1 LRNPAD
7 LYSGRGAAGRTATVL
22 VHALSGS
29 MDAGHAGRL
38 VAEHLTTT
46 LPTERVATFDVD
58 QLLDYRSR
66 RPTMTYDG
74 GAWVAYEEPSLVVD
88 LLSDDEGVPL
98 LLLHGM
104 EPDLSW
110 EAFVAAVRQIIDDFG
125 VTTTIG
131 LHGIPMG
138 VPHTRPVTVTAHATR
153 PELIAEHPNFVG
165 SLQVPGSAAALLE
178 LRLGEEG
185 RDALGFAANVPHY
198 LVQTDFPQ
206 AAAELVRQV
215 SRSSGLTLPTGEL
228 EAEAVKVLADI
239 DRQVEGSDEVRAV
252 VRALESQYD
261 SFTADAARSGR
272 APLLA
277 ATEEL
282 PSADELGAQ
291 IEAFLAGKDGLE
303 NLENPESPEG
313 PGDEDGDGDAGG
325 GRDREV

>member
-1 LRNPAD
+1 MRNPAD
-7 LYSGRGAAGRTATVL
+7 LYSGAGADGRTATVL

-38 VAEHLTTT
+38 VADHLTST
-46 LPTERVATFDVD
+46 LPSERVATFDVD
-58 QLLDYRSR
+58 RLIDYRSR
-66 RPTMTYDG
+66 RPVMTYDG
-74 GAWVAYEEPSLVVD
+74 GAWVSYEAPSLVVD
-88 LLSDDEGVPL
+88 LVHDDEGVPL
-98 LLLHGM
+98 LLLHGP

-131 LHGIPMG
+131 VHGIPMG
-138 VPHTRPVTVTAHATR
+138 VPHTRPMTVTAHATR
-153 PELIAEHPNFVG
+153 PELISEHPNFMG

-206 AAAELVRQV
+206 AAAELVRQTA
-215 SRSSGLTLPTGEL
+215 RASGLTLPMGEL
-228 EAEAVKVLADI
+228 EAEGVKVLAEI
-239 DRQVEGSDEVRAV
+239 DRQVDGSDEVRAV

-261 SFTADAARSGR
+261 SFAADAERAGR

-277 ATEEL
+277 TTEEL

-291 IEAFLAGKDGLE
+291 IEAFLAGKDGVA
-303 NLENPESPEG
+303 
-313 PGDEDGDGDAGG
+313 DAGADG
-325 GRDREV
+325 ETPED

>member
-1 LRNPAD
+1 MRNPAD
-7 LYSGRGAAGRTATVL
+7 LYSGPGAEGRTATVL

-58 QLLDYRSR
+58 QLVDYRSR

-74 GAWVAYEEPSLVVD
+74 GSWVSFAAPSLVVD
-88 LLSDDEGVPL
+88 LLHDDEGVPL
-98 LLLHGM
+98 LLLHGL

-138 VPHTRPVTVTAHATR
+138 VPHTRPITVTAHATR
-153 PELIAEHPNFVG
+153 PELIADHPNFMG
-165 SLQVPGSAAALLE
+165 RLEVPGSAAALLE

-228 EAEAVKVLADI
+228 EVEAVKVLAEI
-239 DRQVEGSDEVRAV
+239 DKQVEGSEEVRSV
-252 VRALESQYD
+252 VRALESQFD
-261 SFTADAARSGR
+261 SFAAEAER
-272 APLLA
+272 AGGPPLLA

-282 PSADELGAQ
+282 PSAEELGAQ
-291 IEAFLAGKDGLE
+291 IEAFLAGVEGVDDPDG
-303 NLENPESPEG
+303 SA
-313 PGDEDGDGDAGG
+313 DGDDGGPVGDRG
-325 GRDREV
+325 D

>member
-1 LRNPAD
+1 MRNPAD
-7 LYSGRGAAGRTATVL
+7 LYSGRGAEGRTATVL

-29 MDAGHAGRL
+29 MDAGHAGKL
-38 VAEHLTTT
+38 VADHLRST
-46 LPTERVATFDVD
+46 LPNETVASFDVD
-58 QLLDYRSR
+58 QLIDYRSR
-66 RPTMTYDG
+66 RPSMTYES
-74 GAWVAYEEPSLVVD
+74 GAWVGYEAPHLQVD
-88 LLSDDEGVPL
+88 LLHDDEGVPL
-98 LLLHGM
+98 LLLHGH

-110 EAFVAAVRQIIDDFG
+110 EAFVAAVRQIIDEFG

-131 LHGIPMG
+131 VHGIPMG
-138 VPHTRPVTVTAHATR
+138 VPHTRPITVTAHATR
-153 PELIAEHPNFVG
+153 AELIAEHPNFMG

-198 LVQTDFPQ
+198 LVQTEFPQ

-228 EAEAVKVLADI
+228 EAEGVKVLAEI
-239 DRQVEGSDEVRAV
+239 DRQVQGSEEVQAV
-252 VRALESQYD
+252 VRALETQFD
-261 SFTADAARSGR
+261 SFAAEAERAGR

-291 IEAFLAGKDGLE
+291 IEAFLAGMDG
-303 NLENPESPEG
+303 PEG
-313 PGDEDGDGDAGG
+313 EDDGAPQQH
-325 GRDREV
+325 

>member
-1 LRNPAD
+1 MRNPAD
-7 LYSGRGAAGRTATVL
+7 LYSGPGAEGRTATVL
-22 VHALSGS
+22 VHALAGS

-38 VAEHLTTT
+38 VAEHLTST

-58 QLLDYRSR
+58 QLVDYRSR
-66 RPTMTYDG
+66 RPVMTYDG
-74 GAWVAYEEPSLVVD
+74 GAWVSYTSPSLQVD
-88 LLSDDEGVPL
+88 LLHDDEGVPL
-98 LLLHGM
+98 LLLHGL

-138 VPHTRPVTVTAHATR
+138 VPHTRPITVTAHATR
-153 PELIAEHPNFVG
+153 PELIAEHPNFMG

-215 SRSSGLTLPTGEL
+215 SRASGLTLPTGEL
-228 EAEAVKVLADI
+228 EAEAVKVMAEI
-239 DRQVEGSDEVRAV
+239 DRQVDGSDEVRSV
-252 VRALESQYD
+252 VRALESQFD
-261 SFTADAARSGR
+261 SFTAEAERDGR
-272 APLLA
+272 PSLLA

-291 IEAFLAGKDGLE
+291 IEAFLAGKDGS
-303 NLENPESPEG
+303 ESAPEG
-313 PGDEDGDGDAGG
+313 ESDDGEGEPTGEHRED
-325 GRDREV
+325 